1 MAPRNTRRFNKK
13 QMKKTKKTRGQKRG
27 VTRKVVKGKVLD
39 VRSPKDIKAFERL
52 VVNGPL
58 TLVYINAKWCG
69 ACHQFTDKVWNHLV
83 DIKNKQMN
91 VASVDSEMVGKIPSL
106 ANVPRKFYPT
116 LMLVGEDK
124 KPATFLDEEGKPTAA
139 MPRNASLEE
148 DKEVFSSLVKNPSLR
163 NNSNP
168 KAATPAMEPSLPA
181 EPVNPPTMTAKSV
194 NGMEPS
200 LPAVS
205 VNPPTMTA
213 KSVNGMEPSLPAVSV
228 NPPTM
233 TAKSV
238 SEMEPSL
245 PPEAI
250 ASQSMNRQ
258 SISQPIRLGL
268 SPFPNSSNVPSMLT
282 STKPPNVATDM
293 LSSKNTTMPPPL
305 KGGKILNAIK
315 AHTASLK
322 ALLKVRN
329 KTQH

>member
-213 KSVNGMEPSLPAVSV
+213 KSV
-228 NPPTM
+228 
-233 TAKSV
+233 